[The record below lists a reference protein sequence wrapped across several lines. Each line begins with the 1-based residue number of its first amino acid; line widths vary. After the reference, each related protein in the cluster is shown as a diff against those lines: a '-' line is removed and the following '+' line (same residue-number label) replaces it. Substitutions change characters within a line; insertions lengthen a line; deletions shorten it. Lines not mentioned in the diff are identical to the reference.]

1 MSLSTAS
8 NIAQSSLS
16 TVAAESAV
24 TSRNIAGANATGTY
38 SRKVANVVTTPSGS
52 QVISITRLQNQALFG
67 SLLGATAT
75 SATQSALSDGLT
87 QLNQTVGSV
96 DSTDT
101 STVAG
106 NSPSA
111 LLSSFTN
118 ALQSYA
124 AQPSSTT
131 LATAAVSAAGNLAA
145 GLNSATATVQS
156 VREQA
161 DSDMTTSV
169 STINTLLGQF
179 GSLNTQIMNG
189 SATGSDVTDAE
200 DARDNILKQ
209 LSQQVGITTV
219 AGKNN
224 DISIYTDSGVTL
236 FQDGAR
242 SVTMQSTAA
251 YTAATTGKAVYVD
264 GIPVTGSGATMP
276 ISSGKLAG
284 LATLRDNT
292 SVTYQAQLDQMAGS
306 LMTTFKETYQGS
318 GTGPDQA
325 GLFTDGGA
333 TTLPGAS
340 VTGLAGSI
348 SISANVDPS
357 KGGNVNLLR
366 DGGISDTAD
375 SNYTYNTTGAASY
388 SDRISGLLTGLT
400 ATTTFPSTGQIETT
414 GTLATYAS
422 GSAAWLEAQR
432 SSTSS
437 ASSYATTLLST
448 ATTALSNS
456 TGVSLDDE
464 MSKMLDI
471 ENSYSAS
478 AKLLTTVNSMFS
490 TLLTDLGAV
499 A

>member
-8 NIAQSSLS
+8 NIAQSGLN

-24 TSRNIAGANATGTY
+24 TSRNISGANATGTY

-111 LLSSFTN
+111 LLSTFTN

-131 LATAAVSAAGNLAA
+131 LATATVSAAGNLAA
-145 GLNSATATVQS
+145 GLNSATTTVQA

-179 GSLNTQIMNG
+179 GTLNTQIMNG

-200 DARDNILKQ
+200 DARDDVLKQ
-209 LSQQVGITTV
+209 LSQQIGITTV

-276 ISSGKLAG
+276 ISSGALAG
-284 LATLRDNT
+284 LATLRDST

-325 GLFTDGGA
+325 GLFTNGGS
-333 TTLPGAS
+333 TTLPAT

-366 DGGISDTAD
+366 DGGISDIAD

-400 ATTTFPSTGQIETT
+400 ATTTFPATGQIETT
-414 GTLATYAS
+414 GTLATYAA

-432 SSTSS
+432 TSTST